1 MCLVSTVRTSTG
13 LVRKGSC
20 SPKFDLQTPEFK
32 HVAFMEM
39 SSEGS
44 FIQPA
49 ILLFDGHYDHW
60 NMLMEILRLKEYWS
74 LVEHRAWGA
83 SSGSSCD
90 RGATKSLV
98 ELKLNWILRWGTAF
112 PINWQAF
119 LKLYWKGVLGWSAQF
134 VNLWDILK
142 FWECR

>member
-74 LVEHRAWGA
+74 LVEHRA
-83 SSGSSCD
+83 
-90 RGATKSLV
+90 
-98 ELKLNWILRWGTAF
+98 
-112 PINWQAF
+112 
-119 LKLYWKGVLGWSAQF
+119 
-134 VNLWDILK
+134 
-142 FWECR
+142 